1 MERKS
6 LGRTLHVNLHGFIS
20 RYLCAHE
27 NLQMMEIVTGRMLM
41 FSVIVGRDSSTGL
54 FMYGKCVNCG
64 KKRYWLQ

>member
-1 MERKS
+1 
-6 LGRTLHVNLHGFIS
+6 
-20 RYLCAHE
+20 
-27 NLQMMEIVTGRMLM
+27 MMEIVTGRMLM